1 LFSKEEKRILDNAW
15 SEAVKERDNF
25 LDAWDNKSP
34 GTDPHHIFVRGSSI
48 INRYDMRNG
57 ITLSR
62 KNHGLAEDSKHEEF
76 TAFVKSKLGIIYDKL
91 EKQRSIAGIPLE
103 YEAKFF
109 GNFFETKKQE
119 LEEYCFKSGVQFV
132 SKEDTVSVIEKYKN
146 SKKIFTICENNLVYE
161 RIQSYLRMLCI
172 EIKKRKNFLFQ
183 IDNMQILFY
192 HQIGTTDKGFLFSL
206 FVYEL
211 LQKELEYVFKS
222 IY

>member
-1 LFSKEEKRILDNAW
+1 MLSKEEKKILDAAW

-25 LDAWDNKSP
+25 LDVWDNKSQ
-34 GTDPHHIFVRGSSI
+34 GTDPHHIFVRGSSL
-48 INRYDMRNG
+48 INRYDIRNG

-76 TAFVKSKLGIIYDKL
+76 TAFVKSRLGVVYDKL

-119 LEEYCFKSGVQFV
+119 LEEYCFKGGVQFV
-132 SKEDTVSVIEKYKN
+132 SKEDTISIIEKYED
-146 SKKIFTICENNLVYE
+146 SKKIFIIDENNLIYE
-161 RIQSYLRMLCI
+161 RIQSYLDTLCVK
-172 EIKKRKNFLFQ
+172 IKKIKNFLFQ

-192 HQIGTTDKGFLFSL
+192 HQIGTTEKEFLFSM

-211 LQKELEYVFKS
+211 LQKELAYVFKS